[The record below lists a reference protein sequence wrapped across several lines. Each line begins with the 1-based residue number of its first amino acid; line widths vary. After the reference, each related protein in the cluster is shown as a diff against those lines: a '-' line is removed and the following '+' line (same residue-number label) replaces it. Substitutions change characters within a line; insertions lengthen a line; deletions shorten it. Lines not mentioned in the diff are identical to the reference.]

1 MAGRMTRFLN
11 LERPHGESLAPPA
24 EVATR
29 KRFEGGESG
38 IGVELDFG
46 EQPFLRCPACE
57 ADNGRHA
64 EKCINCQ
71 RPLQTA
77 EVRAWNAA
85 FWEKRKAEKP
95 PEMPPLP
102 HSVPLDE
109 ANRKLAE
116 ALAREVG
123 ERERARLSWW
133 SALGPYDST
142 PLGFRLLGRIA
153 NANIRFAA
161 TAGLLAAF
169 VGAAIVAL
177 AARQHPLLQVGGV
190 IVSLLLL
197 ALFTPNVRRRRWW
210 RSYWD

>member
-95 PEMPPLP
+95 PETPPLP
-102 HSVPLDE
+102 QSVPLSGE
-109 ANRKLAE
+109 NRRLAE
-116 ALAREVG
+116 ALACEVAQ
-123 ERERARLSWW
+123 RERGRLSWW
-133 SALGPYDST
+133 NDFRSYDAT
-142 PLGFRLLGRIA
+142 PFGFRLLGLIE
-153 NANIRFAA
+153 NASTRFAVA
-161 TAGLLAAF
+161 AGLVVTFL
-169 VGAAIVAL
+169 GSAIVAL
-177 AARQHPLLQVGGV
+177 TARGHPGLQIGCGMVAM
-190 IVSLLLL
+190 LLLVF
-197 ALFTPNVRRRRWW
+197 FTPNTPRRRWW
-210 RSYWD
+210 W